1 MLLKDMPLRRADY
14 RIVAV
19 SSMEQLI
26 GGALST
32 VIGVMLPMMQLTLHP
47 ELPSWLQGLLGAMG
61 LIGIGLGSLIIGRI
75 SDDKGYLLTFRLCP
89 VAIMLGSLICLFFP
103 NLVGLIIGLLTI
115 GIGVGG
121 GYSLDSAYISELL
134 PEKWRLFMVGVAK
147 ATCSIGFIGAAVVC
161 ALLLHWHPDPK
172 YWNSMILVIFA
183 LGLITLLLRVRW
195 AESPKWLL
203 VKGRKAEAQK
213 AAEYFLGNDVQIDT
227 TVEAQPKPVKFSV
240 KDNFSRIIFSG
251 IPWACEGLAVY
262 GFSVFLPVLVMALG
276 IESAHTAGIHKII
289 DSVWVTA
296 AVNFFILP
304 GFILGLLMMRKVNNV
319 KMLYVGFLFSAVG
332 LVLLLVSFL
341 LKWPVAWMLAGF
353 VIFEIALNAGP
364 HLITFIIPSRI
375 YPVAELGAGN
385 GIAAMIGKVGA
396 VGGVILMP
404 ILLDLGGMTLVL
416 GVSAGVMLL
425 GAVVGMVY
433 GKILKLV

>member
-19 SSMEQLI
+19 ASMEQLI

-47 ELPSWLQGLLGAMG
+47 ELPSWLQGILGALG
-61 LIGIGLGSLIIGRI
+61 LIGIGIGSMLIGRI

-89 VAIMLGSLICLFFP
+89 VAIMVGSLICLFFP
-103 NLVGLIIGLLTI
+103 DLVGLIAGLLII

-183 LGLITLLLRVRW
+183 LGLITLLLRIRW

-213 AAEYFLGNDVQIDT
+213 AAEYF
-227 TVEAQPKPVKFSV
+227 
-240 KDNFSRIIFSG
+240 
-251 IPWACEGLAVY
+251 
-262 GFSVFLPVLVMALG
+262 
-276 IESAHTAGIHKII
+276 
-289 DSVWVTA
+289 
-296 AVNFFILP
+296 
-304 GFILGLLMMRKVNNV
+304 
-319 KMLYVGFLFSAVG
+319 
-332 LVLLLVSFL
+332 
-341 LKWPVAWMLAGF
+341 
-353 VIFEIALNAGP
+353 
-364 HLITFIIPSRI
+364 
-375 YPVAELGAGN
+375 
-385 GIAAMIGKVGA
+385 
-396 VGGVILMP
+396 
-404 ILLDLGGMTLVL
+404 
-416 GVSAGVMLL
+416 
-425 GAVVGMVY
+425 
-433 GKILKLV
+433 

>member
-1 MLLKDMPLRRADY
+1 MPLRRADY

-61 LIGIGLGSLIIGRI
+61 LIGIGIGSLLIGRI

-103 NLVGLIIGLLTI
+103 NLVGLIVGLLII

-161 ALLLHWHPDPK
+161 ALLLRWHPDPK
-172 YWNSMILVIFA
+172 YWNTMILVIFV
-183 LGLITLLLRVRW
+183 LGLITLLLRIRW

-213 AAEYFLGNDVQIDT
+213 ATEYFLGKDVQIAT
-227 TVEAQPKPVKFSV
+227 MVEPQPKAAKFSV
-240 KDNFSRIIFSG
+240 KDNLSRIIFSG

-276 IESAHTAGIHKII
+276 IESSHTVGIHKII

-304 GFILGLLMMRKVNNV
+304 GFIFGLIMMRKVNNV
-319 KMLYVGFLFSAVG
+319 KMLYTGFLFSAVG
-332 LVLLLVSFL
+332 LVLLLASYL

-353 VIFEIALNAGP
+353 VIFELALNAGP

-375 YPVAELGAGN
+375 YPVAELGVGN
-385 GIAAMIGKVGA
+385 GIAALIGKVGA

-404 ILLDLGGMTLVL
+404 ILLELGGMTLVL

>member
-1 MLLKDMPLRRADY
+1 MPLRRADY

-61 LIGIGLGSLIIGRI
+61 LIGIGIGSLLIGRI

-103 NLVGLIIGLLTI
+103 NLVGLIAGLLII

-161 ALLLHWHPDPK
+161 ALLLRWHPDPK
-172 YWNSMILVIFA
+172 YWNTMILVIFV
-183 LGLITLLLRVRW
+183 LGLITLLLRIRW

-203 VKGRKAEAQK
+203 VKGRKAEAEK
-213 AAEYFLGNDVQIDT
+213 ATEYFLGKDVQIAT
-227 TVEAQPKPVKFSV
+227 TVEPQPKAAKFSV
-240 KDNFSRIIFSG
+240 RDNLSRIIFSG

-276 IESAHTAGIHKII
+276 IESSHTVGIHKII

-304 GFILGLLMMRKVNNV
+304 GFIFGLIMMRKVNNV
-319 KMLYVGFLFSAVG
+319 KMLYTGFLFSAVG
-332 LVLLLVSFL
+332 LVLLLASYL
-341 LKWPVAWMLAGF
+341 LKWPVAWMIVGF
-353 VIFEIALNAGP
+353 VIFELALNAGP

-375 YPVAELGAGN
+375 YPVAELGVGN
-385 GIAAMIGKVGA
+385 GIAALIGKVGA

-404 ILLDLGGMTLVL
+404 ILLELGGMTLVL

>member
-1 MLLKDMPLRRADY
+1 MPLRRADY

-61 LIGIGLGSLIIGRI
+61 LIGIGIGSLLIGRI

-103 NLVGLIIGLLTI
+103 NLVGLIAGLLII

-161 ALLLHWHPDPK
+161 ALLLRWHPDPK
-172 YWNSMILVIFA
+172 YWNTMILVIFV
-183 LGLITLLLRVRW
+183 LGLITLLLRIRW

-213 AAEYFLGNDVQIDT
+213 ATEYFLGKDVQIAT
-227 TVEAQPKPVKFSV
+227 TVEPQPKAAKFSV
-240 KDNFSRIIFSG
+240 RDNLSRIIFSG

-276 IESAHTAGIHKII
+276 IESSHTVGIHKII

-304 GFILGLLMMRKVNNV
+304 GFIFGLIMMRKVNNV
-319 KMLYVGFLFSAVG
+319 KMLYTGFLFSAVG
-332 LVLLLVSFL
+332 LVLLLASYL
-341 LKWPVAWMLAGF
+341 LKWPVAWMIVGF
-353 VIFEIALNAGP
+353 VIFELALNAGP

-375 YPVAELGAGN
+375 YPVAELGVGN
-385 GIAAMIGKVGA
+385 GIAALIGKVGA

-404 ILLDLGGMTLVL
+404 ILLELGGMTLVL

-425 GAVVGMVY
+425 GAVVGMVF

>member
-61 LIGIGLGSLIIGRI
+61 LIGIGIGSLLIGRI

-103 NLVGLIIGLLTI
+103 NLVGLIAGLLII

-161 ALLLHWHPDPK
+161 ALLLRWHPDPK
-172 YWNSMILVIFA
+172 YWNTMILVIFV
-183 LGLITLLLRVRW
+183 LGLITLLLRIRW

-213 AAEYFLGNDVQIDT
+213 ATEYFLGKDVQIAT
-227 TVEAQPKPVKFSV
+227 TVEPQPKAAKFSV
-240 KDNFSRIIFSG
+240 KDNLSRIIFSG

-276 IESAHTAGIHKII
+276 IESSHTVGIHKII

-304 GFILGLLMMRKVNNV
+304 GFIFGLIMMRKVNNV
-319 KMLYVGFLFSAVG
+319 KMLYTGFLFSAVG
-332 LVLLLVSFL
+332 LVLLLASYL
-341 LKWPVAWMLAGF
+341 LKWPVAWMILGF
-353 VIFEIALNAGP
+353 VIFELALNAGP

-375 YPVAELGAGN
+375 YPVAELGVGN
-385 GIAAMIGKVGA
+385 GIAALIGKVGA

-404 ILLDLGGMTLVL
+404 ILLELGGMTLVL

>member
-61 LIGIGLGSLIIGRI
+61 LIGIGIGSLLIGRI

-103 NLVGLIIGLLTI
+103 NLVGLIAGLLII

-161 ALLLHWHPDPK
+161 ALLLRWHPDPK
-172 YWNSMILVIFA
+172 YWNTMILVIFV
-183 LGLITLLLRVRW
+183 LGLITLLLRIRW

-213 AAEYFLGNDVQIDT
+213 ATEYFLGKDVQIAT
-227 TVEAQPKPVKFSV
+227 TVEPQPKAAKFSV
-240 KDNFSRIIFSG
+240 KDNLSRIIFSG

-276 IESAHTAGIHKII
+276 IESSHTVGIHKII

-304 GFILGLLMMRKVNNV
+304 GFIFGLIMMRKVNNV
-319 KMLYVGFLFSAVG
+319 KMLYTGFLFSAVG
-332 LVLLLVSFL
+332 LVLLLASYL
-341 LKWPVAWMLAGF
+341 LKWPVAWMIVGF
-353 VIFEIALNAGP
+353 VIFELALNAGP

-375 YPVAELGAGN
+375 YPVAELGVGN
-385 GIAAMIGKVGA
+385 GIAALIGKVGA

-404 ILLDLGGMTLVL
+404 ILLELGGMTLVL